1 MDILAFLFI
10 LANNEKVVKILLNK
24 ELFMEKV
31 AIAGKTYSVPLY
43 HCTIVPFRF
52 LILMVQEVVENLYIL
67 FILYIIL

>member
-24 ELFMEKV
+24 VLFMEKV

-43 HCTIVPFRF
+43 HCTISSFD
-52 LILMVQEVVENLYIL
+52 LIVQEEAENLYIL